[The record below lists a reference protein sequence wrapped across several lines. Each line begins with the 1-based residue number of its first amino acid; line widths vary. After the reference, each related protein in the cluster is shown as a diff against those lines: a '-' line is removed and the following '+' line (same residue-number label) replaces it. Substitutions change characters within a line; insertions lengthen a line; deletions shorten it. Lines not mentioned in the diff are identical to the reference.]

1 MSLPQPPPPPP
12 SHPGLV
18 DRALDRL
25 QLRRAP
31 GRPTQLHLSVT
42 DRCFLPCLHC
52 DIYKNKTP
60 DLPGHHWADLI
71 DRLAPWCAPAGM
83 NFVGGEPLLRK
94 DLEALMAQAVG
105 KGFTVSFNTNGWLL
119 TEARAAAIAAAG
131 VTTGYVS
138 LDGATPATVDHSRG
152 KVGSYEKARAA
163 IARLRAAG
171 LPQVAVACILHGQ
184 NATEIPALLALCRDE
199 GLGLVVQPL
208 YQSFGEKPYDPNWW
222 AESPLFPREEAQ
234 LAAVFTALDQLS
246 ADHLRGGPTINAV
259 AQLQAMKLH
268 FQHPSRDNR
277 LLCRAGHSDLSFDP
291 HGNIRLCYFLPP
303 IGTIFDPEPLALLWD
318 GPTALRRRWEVSRC
332 DRRCNL
338 LNCNFDGD

>member
-1 MSLPQPPPPPP
+1 MPLPQPPPPAAADPRW
-12 SHPGLV
+12 L
-18 DRALDRL
+18 DRGLDRL
-25 QLRRAP
+25 HLRRAP
-31 GRPTQLHLSVT
+31 GRPSQIHLSVT

-60 DLPGHHWADLI
+60 DLPGAVWSELI

-119 TEARAAAIAAAG
+119 TEARAEALAAAG
-131 VTTGYVS
+131 VNTGYVS
-138 LDGATPATVDHSRG
+138 LDGARAATVDHSRG
-152 KVGSYEKARAA
+152 KAGSYDKARVALS
-163 IARLRAAG
+163 RLRKAG
-171 LPQVAVACILHGQ
+171 LPRVVVACILHGR
-184 NATEIPALLALCRDE
+184 NAAEVGELLALCRGE
-199 GLGLVVQPL
+199 GWGLVVQPL
-208 YQSFGEKPYDPNWW
+208 YQSFGDKPYDPDWW
-222 AESPLFPREEAQ
+222 RTAELFPQDEAQ
-234 LAAVFTALDQLS
+234 LQAVFAALDALS
-246 ADHLRGGPTINAV
+246 ADRLRGGPTINDV

-268 FQHPSRDNR
+268 FAHPERDNR

-303 IGTIFDPEPLALLWD
+303 VGTIFDATPLSLLWD
-318 GPTALRRRWEVSRC
+318 GPSALRRRWEVSRC

-338 LNCNFDGD
+338 LNCNFERS